1 MKSKIYEKYKEYYED
16 YLNKIGVY
24 YYGDREIRRLIMGE
38 LGGCINGD
46 ETMVYY
52 TPDKKYKFIIYRT
65 EIYTNNYYDDYR
77 ITIEVYDGIIGNP
90 IMSMNF
96 NTFTCVDIL
105 FNIAVTPDILIESQ
119 DTNCIYINP
128 DTSSLNGYM
137 IMVTS
142 IFGVNVSSEIGSNSP
157 MYNVVDS
164 MNNIYEK
171 DVRLDIFE
179 RSYKYDNVIPMISM
193 DLTYDELSDF
203 AFHVFFATIIDL
215 EFPEECRD
223 KLEQIEMFVSN
234 YQIYKLQNQNI

>member
-1 MKSKIYEKYKEYYED
+1 MRFKIYKKYREYYED
-16 YLNKIGVY
+16 YLNRIGVY
-24 YYGDREIRRLIMGE
+24 YYGDKDIRRIIMGE

-46 ETMVYY
+46 EIMTYY
-52 TPDKKYKFIIYRT
+52 TPDRKYKFIIYRS
-65 EIYTNNYYDDYR
+65 EINTGSYYEDYR
-77 ITIEVYDGIIGNP
+77 ITIEIYDGIIGNP

-96 NTFTCVDIL
+96 NTYTCIDIL
-105 FNIAVTPDILIESQ
+105 FNIAVTPDILIESK
-119 DTNCIYINP
+119 DSNCIYINT
-128 DTSSLNGYM
+128 DTSSLIGYM
-137 IMVTS
+137 ITVTA
-142 IFGVNVSSEIGSNSP
+142 IFGNHVSSELGPSSP
-157 MYNVVDS
+157 MYNVIDS
-164 MNNIYEK
+164 MSNIYEK

-234 YQIYKLQNQNI
+234 YQVYKLQNQNI